1 MYVSESCLDFARPF
15 TSRGDMALKAIVLDS
30 RPLAKYFRPE
40 DYLTYVLVVDSSGII
55 QVSYEDGEWVTK
67 MEMSR

>member
-1 MYVSESCLDFARPF
+1 
-15 TSRGDMALKAIVLDS
+15 MALKAIVLDS